1 MKNRM
6 TSTNFKILDGGLESE
21 LIKFDLP
28 TEINQNVTNVLSD
41 EMSDNNFDNFVSH
54 YYYLK
59 SIEQNMA
66 PQNSISTLGG
76 SSEELAEQLLKTPVS
91 EPRQVLLKLNI
102 LDNEL
107 SNDMD
112 CTMPVGRKHLMIF
125 AALKADIITL
135 MAELS

>member
-1 MKNRM
+1 MN
-6 TSTNFKILDGGLESE
+6 
-21 LIKFDLP
+21 
-28 TEINQNVTNVLSD
+28 
-41 EMSDNNFDNFVSH
+41 DNNFDNFVSQ

-59 SIEQNMA
+59 SIEQNFTS
-66 PQNSISTLGG
+66 QNSVSTHGE
-76 SSEELAEQLLKTPVS
+76 SSEELAEQLLKTPVR

-135 MAELS
+135 MAEMS

>member
-1 MKNRM
+1 M
-6 TSTNFKILDGGLESE
+6 SISNFEILDGGLEND
-21 LIKFDLP
+21 LVKFDL
-28 TEINQNVTNVLSD
+28 TNRINQTETNVLSD

-59 SIEQNMA
+59 SIEQNLS